1 MNRNIKNLGSLFEE
15 IVSKYKNNNAILYPD
30 GRKLTYSDLSEIT
43 QKTVSKFRSLGLVK
57 DDKLLISGDKSPLM
71 FASIIAAL
79 KIGIVY
85 SVFDSDIP
93 GERLKK
99 IIQLCQPSLLMGS
112 TNDHI
117 NIAAENIVDACL
129 FSELEGVPLIEQL
142 NTNLKDDDSNSGTD
156 IAYIVFTSG
165 STGSPKGATMSHANV
180 FELIDWSLEEFDFGP
195 GEILTNLNPC
205 YFDNFVFD
213 FYSSIFTGATIVPF
227 TKNELRNPQQLV
239 STIYELGCTSWFSV
253 PSLLIYL
260 DAMKAFSKANFSKLR
275 RFIFGGEGYPK
286 AKLLN
291 LYNAF
296 KENVNFYNVY
306 GPSECTCIA
315 SCYKVSDIDFDNVEG
330 FLPIA
335 SLIHNFEYFIVDENL
350 KIVPHNEKGELCL
363 LGPAVGLG
371 YFNQPELTERSFI
384 FKEQIQ
390 GQSGRE
396 SVYRSGDIVSFNPS
410 DSKLYIYGRKDNQIK
425 HMGYRIELEDI
436 ENALMRLPY
445 IIQAACIHSYHNG
458 VSRIN
463 AFLAV
468 SEKHLILQIKMDL
481 ASLLPVYMIP
491 THFNF
496 LDDLPKNKNGKVDRV
511 ALAHQIEVQG

>member
-1 MNRNIKNLGSLFEE
+1 MNRDIKNLGLLFDEV
-15 IVSKYKNNNAILYPD
+15 VSKHKNNNAILYPD
-30 GRKLTYSDLSEIT
+30 GRKLTYSDLNEMT

-57 DDKLLISGDKSPLM
+57 RDRILIAGDKSPLM
-71 FASIIAAL
+71 FASIIASL
-79 KIGIVY
+79 KIGAVY

-93 GERLKK
+93 GERLNK
-99 IIQLCQPSLLMGS
+99 IIRLCQPRLLMGS
-112 TNDHI
+112 TKDHM
-117 NIAAENIVDACL
+117 NVATENTVDGCI
-129 FSELEGVPLIEQL
+129 FSELEGEPLFPLVDTDFKKE
-142 NTNLKDDDSNSGTD
+142 DSPSGND

-165 STGSPKGATMSHANV
+165 STGAPKGATMSHANV
-180 FELIDWSLEEFDFGP
+180 FELIDWSIQEFSFGP

-227 TKNELRNPQQLV
+227 TKNELRNPPQLV
-239 STIYELGCTSWFSV
+239 NTIYELGCTSWFSV

-260 DAMKAFSKANFSKLR
+260 EAMKAFSKANFTKLR

-296 KENVNFYNVY
+296 KENVTFYNVY

-315 SCYKVSDIDFDNVEG
+315 SNYRVSDPDFDDVEG

-384 FKEQIQ
+384 FKEQIE

-396 SVYRSGDIVSFNPS
+396 TVYRTGDIVSFNPS
-410 DSKLYIYGRKDNQIK
+410 DNKLYIFGRKDNQIK
-425 HMGYRIELEDI
+425 HMGYRIELEDV

-445 IIQAACIHSYHNG
+445 IIQAACIHSYQNG
-458 VSRIN
+458 VSRIT

-468 SEKHLILQIKMDL
+468 SEKYPILQVKMDL
-481 ASLLPVYMIP
+481 SKLLPVYMMP

-496 LDDLPKNKNGKVDRV
+496 LEDLPKNKNGKVDRV
-511 ALAHQIEVQG
+511 SLAHQIAALA